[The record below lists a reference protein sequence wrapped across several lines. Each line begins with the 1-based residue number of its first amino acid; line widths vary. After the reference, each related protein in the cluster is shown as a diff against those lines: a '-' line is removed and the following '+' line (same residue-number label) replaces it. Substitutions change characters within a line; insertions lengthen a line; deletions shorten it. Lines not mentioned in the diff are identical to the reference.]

1 MIKWHTFLIRES
13 YMFVQQHCSQQH
25 HRCVS
30 EVVLGEGVLYE
41 GKERIYDISYL
52 ENILGMSAE
61 R

>member
-1 MIKWHTFLIRES
+1 MAQFSHKRKLYVCTATL
-13 YMFVQQHCSQQH
+13 CSQQH